1 MEDNNGLE
9 LSLGLSCGGSAS
21 NAKGKE
27 CTYSDSKTEEGG
39 SSSKINVDLR
49 NCINAGCANK
59 QDLDVECHKNRPPLY
74 GMQTSENFF
83 SILAK
88 SSHAAES
95 SVDLEGTKVPQI
107 TKYRALWD
115 ADNNRSIVEEKSES
129 FESGASNKR
138 KMSIEE
144 VNKKHERENLQVEGH
159 SKNLSMGVSTSTKT
173 SHVSISTDDG
183 SAAEND
189 DAVESEARS
198 SSRLVSH
205 VEDGKRYKPS
215 GNSYEAS
222 KESHTL
228 HSSVV
233 RGNHEAQR
241 ESIVQFGN
249 ESNHG
254 LNLNFGIPMS
264 FTPATNIPFSVS
276 GNVLNAH
283 ATTKTSAYPVGTMQ
297 MAHPAN
303 NERPRTQPTNPGNT
317 STAHG
322 YSTVQLPILDTG
334 HSWGVASHPQQFP
347 PSYVGRNFA
356 SGDLNSNKSEDG
368 LKISQVANQALPH
381 SSLSKNSPESM
392 LVKGNGEQQARED
405 SSVESYRHEGS
416 MIKSGMAPGLRF
428 GGCGSY
434 PDLPWVSTTG
444 PSPNGKTISGVTY
457 KYDKNQ
463 MRIVCA
469 CHGTHMSPEEFV
481 LHASSSD
488 KPNPDNNA
496 GLASFPNNSPA
507 ASAKS

>member
-21 NAKGKE
+21 SAKGKE

-39 SSSKINVDLR
+39 SSSKVNVDLR
-49 NCINAGCANK
+49 NFINAGCANK
-59 QDLDVECHKNRPPLY
+59 QDLVDDSLKDSPALY
-74 GMQTSENFF
+74 GMQTSEDNFF
-83 SILAK
+83 SILK

-115 ADNNRSIVEEKSES
+115 ADNSRSLAEDKSES
-129 FESGASNKR
+129 IESGAGNKR

-144 VNKKHERENLQVEGH
+144 VNKKHEREILQAEH
-159 SKNLSMGVSTSTKT
+159 SKNLSMGVSTSTKN

-198 SSRLVSH
+198 SSRLISH

-215 GNSYEAS
+215 GNSYEVS
-222 KESHTL
+222 KESHAF

-233 RGNHEAQR
+233 RGNHEVQR
-241 ESIVQFGN
+241 ESIGQFGN

-254 LNLNFGIPMS
+254 VTMNFGIPMS

-283 ATTKTSAYPVGTMQ
+283 ATTKTSAYPVGTTQ
-297 MAHPAN
+297 MTHPAN
-303 NERPRTQPTNPGNT
+303 NERPRTQPANPGST
-317 STAHG
+317 SGTLG

-356 SGDLNSNKSEDG
+356 SGDLNSNKSVDG

-381 SSLSKNSPESM
+381 SSLSENSPESV
-392 LVKGNGEQQARED
+392 LLKGNGKQQARED
-405 SSVESYRHEGS
+405 SSVEHHRHEGS
-416 MIKSGMAPGLRF
+416 IIKSGMAPGLKF

-444 PSPNGKTISGVTY
+444 PSPNGRTISGVTY

>member
-1 MEDNNGLE
+1 MEDNGLE

-21 NAKGKE
+21 NSKGKE
-27 CTYSDSKTEEGG
+27 CSNSDSKTEDGV
-39 SSSKINVDLR
+39 SSIKLDLR
-49 NCINAGCANK
+49 DFINAGAGK
-59 QDLDVECHKNRPPLY
+59 LDLDNESHKNDPAFYRI
-74 GMQTSENFF
+74 QSSEDNFF
-83 SILAK
+83 SMLAK
-88 SSHAAES
+88 SSRAAES

-107 TKYRALWD
+107 TKHRALWD
-115 ADNNRSIVEEKSES
+115 ADNSRSLAEEKSES
-129 FESGASNKR
+129 FESGAGNKR
-138 KMSIEE
+138 KISIEE
-144 VNKKHERENLQVEGH
+144 VNKKHERESLQAEGH
-159 SKNLSMGVSTSTKT
+159 HKNFSVGVSTSSKT

-189 DAVESEARS
+189 DAVESEANRS

-222 KESHTL
+222 KESHIL
-228 HSSVV
+228 QSSV
-233 RGNHEAQR
+233 
-241 ESIVQFGN
+241 VQFGN
-249 ESNHG
+249 ESRHG
-254 LNLNFGIPMS
+254 VTMNFGIPMS
-264 FTPATNIPFSVS
+264 FTPATNAPFSVS

-283 ATTKTSAYPVGTMQ
+283 AATNTSGYPVCTMQ
-297 MAHPAN
+297 VTHPAD
-303 NERPRTQPTNPGNT
+303 NERPRTQPANPGNI
-317 STAHG
+317 STALG
-322 YSTVQLPILDTG
+322 YSTVQLPVLDTS
-334 HSWGVASHPQQFP
+334 HSWGNASHPQQFP

-356 SGDLNSNKSEDG
+356 SGDLNSNISEEG
-368 LKISQVANQALPH
+368 LKISQVANQALLH
-381 SSLSKNSPESM
+381 SSLPKISPEPV
-392 LVKGNGEQQARED
+392 LVKGNGKQQARED
-405 SSVESYRHEGS
+405 SSVENYRQECS
-416 MIKSGMAPGLRF
+416 TIKSGIAPGLKF

-444 PSPNGKTISGVTY
+444 PSPDGKTISGVTY

-481 LHASSSD
+481 LHASNSD